1 MSVVKR
7 LTAAAAFI
15 AMSLLCSAADAPFRL
30 PDAEAKALF
39 AQAEARGLAHDAL
52 LLVADTAVQRAYLVS
67 ACGNVFSCAMSSAK
81 AGTGNKS
88 GSNRTPLGWH
98 AAAERFG
105 AGAAPG
111 TVFVSRRPD
120 GRVIPPSQW
129 SDPAPAEDL
138 VLTRVLWLRGLEPGV
153 NSGRGVDS
161 HERCIYIH
169 GTNQEQ
175 LLGTPASHGCLR
187 LSNADVV
194 KLFDYSEGVA
204 LFCLIR

>member
-1 MSVVKR
+1 MVKRFLVAVFSAMSV
-7 LTAAAAFI
+7 LA
-15 AMSLLCSAADAPFRL
+15 SAAGAPERL

-39 AQAEARGLAHDAL
+39 AQAEARGLDHDAL
-52 LLVADTAVQRAYLVS
+52 LLVADTAVQRAYVVS

-81 AGTGNKS
+81 AGVGNES
-88 GSNRTPLGWH
+88 GSNKTPLGWH
-98 AAAERFG
+98 AVAERFG
-105 AGAAPG
+105 ANASPG

-120 GRVIPPSQW
+120 GRVIPPELW
-129 SDPAPAEDL
+129 SDPAPAEDF
-138 VLTRVLWLRGLEPGV
+138 VLTRVLWLRGLEPGL
-153 NSGRGVDS
+153 NQGGRVDS
-161 HERCIYIH
+161 HARCIYIH

-194 KLFDYSEGVA
+194 KLFDFSEGVA